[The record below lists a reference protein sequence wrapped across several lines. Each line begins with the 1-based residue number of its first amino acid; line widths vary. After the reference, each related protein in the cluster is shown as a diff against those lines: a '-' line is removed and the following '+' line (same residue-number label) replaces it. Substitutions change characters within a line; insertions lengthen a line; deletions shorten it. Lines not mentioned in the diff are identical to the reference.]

1 MRLKDKSIIVTG
13 AGSGFGEG
21 ITKRFAEEGAN
32 VIVAD
37 VDVENGTRVAKAT
50 KNAIFCQVDVA
61 NDADVKNMINLAIGE
76 FGSLDVLVN
85 NAGIAQKNCPM
96 TKVDESAFDRI
107 FAVNV
112 KSIFLA
118 ALYAVPIMQKQGTG
132 SIINTASTAAVS
144 PRPGLTW
151 YNGSKGAVVTITKSM
166 AVELAKDNIRVN
178 ALNPVIGQT
187 GLTID
192 FMGGVDTPEIREKFI
207 STIPMGR
214 MSTPLDVA
222 NAALFF
228 ASEESAFVTG
238 VCLEVDGGRCI

>member
-1 MRLKDKSIIVTG
+1 MM
-13 AGSGFGEG
+13 
-21 ITKRFAEEGAN
+21 N
-32 VIVAD
+32 V
-37 VDVENGTRVAKAT
+37 
-50 KNAIFCQVDVA
+50 AIQ
-61 NDADVKNMINLAIGE
+61 E
-76 FGSLDVLVN
+76 FGSIDVLIN
-85 NAGIAQKNCPM
+85 NAGIAQRSCSM
-96 TKVDESAFDRI
+96 TDVGEELFDRI

-118 ALYAVPIMQKQGTG
+118 ALHIVPVMKKQGYG
-132 SIINTASTAAVS
+132 VIINTASTAAVS

-151 YNGSKGAVVTITKSM
+151 YNGSKGAVVTLTKSM

-178 ALNPVIGQT
+178 ALNPVIGET

-192 FMGGVDTPEIREKFI
+192 FMGGVDTPEIRKKFL

-214 MSTPLDVA
+214 MSTPLDIA

-228 ASEESAFVTG
+228 ASDESSFVTG